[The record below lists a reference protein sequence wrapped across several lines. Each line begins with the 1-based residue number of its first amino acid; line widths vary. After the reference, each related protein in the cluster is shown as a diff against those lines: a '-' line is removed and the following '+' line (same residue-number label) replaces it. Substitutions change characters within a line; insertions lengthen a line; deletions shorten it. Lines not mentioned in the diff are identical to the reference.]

1 MAQIMH
7 MRNILQPDLAT
18 SSLWISAE
26 EVLLSCFDFL
36 DPEGLC
42 HARAVVT
49 KWSSAASCD
58 LLWLPHARKM
68 WPGLHALQEA
78 GLVKD
83 SMISVYQRR
92 RQQENGYEKDLS
104 EQALADSLK
113 KYNLLAEVWEDERS
127 IMNGVMKFDV
137 DEDFLAAKVPPGRIH
152 GTVRNAEN
160 LSISL
165 TVVRLSDC
173 KYMKLC
179 TNSKVRNIENDF
191 VSFSAVLPATI
202 DRVCNLGRPT
212 WAGSR
217 SEDSLPSCCL
227 FVDNISWTPA
237 DREEGPRGIQSFGL
251 IKAGMINYGTDLN
264 AQELLSLIESFGTW
278 L

>member
-1 MAQIMH
+1 M
-7 MRNILQPDLAT
+7 
-18 SSLWISAE
+18 
-26 EVLLSCFDFL
+26 
-36 DPEGLC
+36 G
-42 HARAVVT
+42 
-49 KWSSAASCD
+49 
-58 LLWLPHARKM
+58 
-68 WPGLHALQEA
+68 LQEA

-127 IMNGVMKFDV
+127 IMNGVLKFDV

-152 GTVRNAEN
+152 GIVRNAEN

-191 VSFSAVLPATI
+191 VSFSAVLPAAI

-227 FVDNISWTPA
+227 FIDNISWTPA
-237 DREEGPRGIQSFGL
+237 GREEGPRNTIVRSHQGRNDQLWHGL
-251 IKAGMINYGTDLN
+251 ECSRASQPHRILRDLALRAPGTT
-264 AQELLSLIESFGTW
+264 QLSPFSSEER
-278 L
+278 